1 MALDT
6 YANLKTSI
14 EEWLD
19 NSDLTDK
26 IDDFIRI
33 AEARHQREV
42 RIREM
47 LVREPLIVN
56 NRYVSVPS
64 DYLEAKIIRLLID
77 NVGRFRMTPLSVE
90 ALTDKSQIVDGTP
103 KFFTVH
109 AQIEFDRSPD
119 QTYTGEIIFYTP
131 LDPLTTSNSSNELLD
146 RAPDV
151 YLYSSLVAS
160 APFLHEDERI
170 ATWEALYV
178 TAKDDLNLLEKR
190 AAQIGTPIA
199 TPAGTIV

>member
-14 EEWLD
+14 ESWLD
-19 NSDLTDK
+19 NNDLTDY

-33 AEARHQREV
+33 AEARHYREV

-47 LVREPLIVN
+47 LVREPLVVN
-56 NRYVSVPS
+56 NRYVDVPT
-64 DYLEAKIIRLLID
+64 DFLAAKVIRLLTDFARLKMTQLSID
-77 NVGRFRMTPLSVE
+77 
-90 ALTDKSQIVDGTP
+90 ALTDKSKITDGIP

-109 AQIEFDRSPD
+109 EQIEFDRDPD
-119 QTYTGEIIFYTP
+119 QSYTGEIIFYAP
-131 LDPLTTSNSSNELLD
+131 LDPLGDGNPDNDLLL

-151 YLYSSLVAS
+151 YLYSCLSAS
-160 APFLHEDERI
+160 APLLHDDERI

-178 TAKDDLNLLEKR
+178 TARDDLNLLEQRKQQVGP
-190 AAQIGTPIA
+190 AIA
-199 TPAGTIV
+199 TPSGTVV